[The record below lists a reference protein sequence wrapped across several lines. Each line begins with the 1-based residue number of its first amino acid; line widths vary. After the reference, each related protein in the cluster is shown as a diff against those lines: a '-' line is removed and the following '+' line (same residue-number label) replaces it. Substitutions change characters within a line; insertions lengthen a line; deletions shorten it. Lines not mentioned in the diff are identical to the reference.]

1 MDSHKLPVLIRN
13 NENKHY
19 GRLCALLLQQGFC
32 VLALVDRSQGQ
43 VHGREG
49 KFLAT
54 CLLPSLASTSPAHW
68 LAQLHVRDRKPRLLT
83 TQLRGPSEGPVLG
96 VPRRPSCLR
105 TILDKHS
112 SKRLSFQ
119 ASQQAFPTVRAR
131 RGSSLGGGVPPA
143 PRAQPSLSANTIA
156 VCAGQTHEPRRPW
169 QASVWTMHSETGW
182 TQHTPAKSSCGR
194 TG

>member
-1 MDSHKLPVLIRN
+1 MLPIFWRQWLDFEGVFYQGSPLWSSVDSHKLPVLIRN

-68 LAQLHVRDRKPRLLT
+68 LAQLHVRDR
-83 TQLRGPSEGPVLG
+83 
-96 VPRRPSCLR
+96 
-105 TILDKHS
+105 
-112 SKRLSFQ
+112 
-119 ASQQAFPTVRAR
+119 
-131 RGSSLGGGVPPA
+131 
-143 PRAQPSLSANTIA
+143 
-156 VCAGQTHEPRRPW
+156 
-169 QASVWTMHSETGW
+169 
-182 TQHTPAKSSCGR
+182 
-194 TG
+194 